1 MAQEGH
7 ESPGALSGMDMELLQ
22 DYPPFS
28 ETEFDFDH
36 LNQFLSGIDV
46 SLVLRLGRPNKI

>member
-7 ESPGALSGMDMELLQ
+7 ESPGALSAIDIELLQ
-22 DYPPFS
+22 DYQTFS
-28 ETEFDFDH
+28 ETEIDFDH
-36 LNQFLSGIDV
+36 LDQFLSGIDV